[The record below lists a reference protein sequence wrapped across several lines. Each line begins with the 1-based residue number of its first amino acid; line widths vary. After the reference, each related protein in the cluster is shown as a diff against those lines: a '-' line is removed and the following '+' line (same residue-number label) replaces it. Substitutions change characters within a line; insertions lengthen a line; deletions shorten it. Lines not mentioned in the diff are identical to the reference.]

1 MAIFHTY
8 VPIPQF
14 IMQIIEP
21 LTTICLLMAMVALGL
36 NVSFKDLQD
45 RAFKPLIGV
54 IIVSTILS
62 TITFIIANSIYG

>member
-54 IIVSTILS
+54 IIVSMILS